1 MSRPKQ
7 GSAEYRKYKQE
18 VSRKV
23 SMANKRLRRLERN
36 KLHSSPAYREWQKMK
51 GGENFSVRNKEYRE
65 LQKENAR
72 LNHFLHS
79 KTSTVRGA
87 NKVLKAMAKNTGMK
101 YHGMKE
107 LHSKSAKFFK
117 LAAKVS
123 QYLHSANGA
132 SGAIGYQSVWKSV
145 NKYLETSVS
154 GDMDSAIDSISKS
167 LTKDYEKE
175 NDGDE
180 WDMWN
185 LL

>member
-1 MSRPKQ
+1 MSRKPQ

-36 KLHSSPAYREWQKMK
+36 DLHSSPAYREWKKMK
-51 GGENFSVRNKEYRE
+51 GGKNFSVRNKEYRE

-72 LNHFLHS
+72 LNHFLQS

-107 LHSKSAKFFK
+107 LHAKSAKFFK
-117 LAAKVS
+117 LASKVS

-132 SGAIGYQSVWKSV
+132 SGAIGYQAVWHSV
-145 NKYLETSVS
+145 NNYMEKQAPSNTESAVS
-154 GDMDSAIDSISKS
+154 HITRSIQR
-167 LTKDYEKE
+167 DYEQQ
-175 NDGDE
+175 NDHDDF
-180 WDMWN
+180 DMWKKI
-185 LL
+185 